1 MTDSLKRTPLFEK
14 HVKYGGRLID
24 FGGWELPVQYE
35 GILKEHQMVRENA
48 GLFDVSHMGEI
59 IVRGKGAEDF
69 VQYMI
74 TNDVKKVAPKQ
85 TQYSPMCYE
94 DGGCVDDLIVYKYSP
109 EYYFIVVNASNT
121 DKDFDWMTKHAPA
134 DLTVENVS
142 SQFAQFAIQGPKAQ
156 AILQKLTNFDLEQIR
171 YYHFE
176 PEVIIDGKICIVS
189 RTGYTG
195 EDGFEIYASAA
206 DACELWES
214 LLAAGGAEIAPIGLG
229 ARDTLRFVSKMPL
242 YGQDISIDI
251 TPIEA
256 GLGFF
261 VKVDKEDKFIGQAAL
276 ARQKAEG
283 VTHRL
288 CEFEMT
294 GRGIPRSHYDVVH
307 DGKVVGFV
315 TTGMFAPTLQKNMGL
330 AMLPVELK
338 EPGTVIE
345 IIIRDK
351 PVAAEV
357 KKGIFYSKKTKKQ

>member
-1 MTDSLKRTPLFEK
+1 M
-14 HVKYGGRLID
+14 
-24 FGGWELPVQYE
+24 LP
-35 GILKEHQMVRENA
+35 NA
-48 GLFDVSHMGEI
+48 QITFQEI
-59 IVRGKGAEDF
+59 
-69 VQYMI
+69 
-74 TNDVKKVAPKQ
+74 
-85 TQYSPMCYE
+85 
-94 DGGCVDDLIVYKYSP
+94 
-109 EYYFIVVNASNT
+109 
-121 DKDFDWMTKHAPA
+121 
-134 DLTVENVS
+134 
-142 SQFAQFAIQGPKAQ
+142 
-156 AILQKLTNFDLEQIR
+156 
-171 YYHFE
+171 
-176 PEVIIDGKICIVS
+176 
-189 RTGYTG
+189 
-195 EDGFEIYASAA
+195 
-206 DACELWES
+206 
-214 LLAAGGAEIAPIGLG
+214 
-229 ARDTLRFVSKMPL
+229 SK
-242 YGQDISIDI
+242 DI